1 VLTAYKVLT
10 AYTPVWNDRGKA
22 LATNSFAYPKP
33 GRQAAAIRAKGNK
46 RRRQR
51 GSLGGKLVF
60 VVLNERSFMTTIGR
74 SGVCGFTVIV
84 AACVGVVASKANTID
99 TRRCIHPR

>member
-1 VLTAYKVLT
+1 MLT

-60 VVLNERSFMTTIGR
+60 VVLNERSFEHDDDWSVRCLRLYCDRR
-74 SGVCGFTVIV
+74 SV
-84 AACVGVVASKANTID
+84 
-99 TRRCIHPR
+99 RWRCCE